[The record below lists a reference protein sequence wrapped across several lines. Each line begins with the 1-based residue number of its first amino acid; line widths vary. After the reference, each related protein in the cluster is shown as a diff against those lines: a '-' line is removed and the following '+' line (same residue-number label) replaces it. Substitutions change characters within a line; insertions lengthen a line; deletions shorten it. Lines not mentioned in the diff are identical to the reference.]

1 MFIYPWSI
9 SHIYWLNIMR
19 SDAVKKGMNAAPAR
33 SLLRADGLKDAD
45 FEKPFIG
52 IANSWND
59 IVPGHIHLD
68 EITEAVKQGIIEA
81 GGKPF
86 VFGVPAVCDGIAMGH
101 NGMRYSL
108 VSREVIAD
116 CCEVMVE
123 GHAFDGWVGVT
134 NCDKVTPGMLMAA
147 GRMNIPAI
155 MVTGGAMEAGH
166 LGKES
171 LDLQSV
177 FEALGAYSVG
187 KVDEEYVKGVECA
200 ACPGKGSCSGLFTAN
215 TMACLTETLG
225 MSLEGCGTCLAT
237 DDRKIAIAKETGKR
251 IVELVRKN
259 IKPRDIA
266 TIASFRNAIRVDMAI
281 GGSTNTALHIPA
293 ISKEFGAP
301 VTLDTFDE
309 ISRKVPHITSI
320 RPAGAYTI
328 RDLDEAGGIPAVL
341 NRLQDSLEDADTVSG
356 RKIKQIAKSAKVVN
370 AEVLRPLNKPFHE
383 QGGIAV
389 LKGNLAPQ
397 GSVVKQAAVDPKMMK
412 FSGKA
417 KVFDSEEEARDAIIG
432 GKIVAGDVVVLRY
445 AGPKG
450 APGMPE
456 MLSPTSLIV
465 GRGLGDSVALITDGR
480 FSGASRGGAIGHVS
494 PEAYEKGPIAAV
506 RDGDIIDIDITARK
520 LDVRLSDKEIG
531 DRLAKVK
538 VVDRPVTGALKK
550 YRALVTNG
558 ANGAYLE

>member
-1 MFIYPWSI
+1 MFIGMM
-9 SHIYWLNIMR
+9 IMK

-33 SLLRADGLKDAD
+33 SLLRADGLIDED
-45 FEKPFIG
+45 FDKPFIA

-59 IVPGHIHLD
+59 IVPGHIHLN
-68 EITEAVKQGIIEA
+68 EIVQAVKEGIIEA

-86 VFGVPAVCDGIAMGH
+86 TFGVPAICDGIAMGH
-101 NGMRYSL
+101 QGMRYSL
-108 VSREVIAD
+108 ISREVISD
-116 CCEVMVE
+116 CCEVMVI

-147 GRMNIPAI
+147 GRMNLPALMI
-155 MVTGGAMEAGH
+155 TGGAMEAGKKD
-166 LGKES
+166 GEN

-177 FEALGAYSVG
+177 FEALGSYSAG
-187 KVDEEYVKGVECA
+187 KVDEEYVRSIECA
-200 ACPGKGSCSGLFTAN
+200 ACPGRGSCSGLFTAN

-225 MSLEGCGTCLAT
+225 MSLVGCGTSLAI
-237 DDRKIAIAKETGKR
+237 DNKKLEIARETGKR
-251 IVELVRKN
+251 IVEMVRKD
-259 IKPRDIA
+259 IKPRDIVNVD
-266 TIASFRNAIRVDMAI
+266 SFRNAIAVDMAI

-293 ISKEFGAP
+293 ISKDFGCP

-309 ISRKVPHITSI
+309 ISKKVPHITSL
-320 RPAGAYTI
+320 RPAGAFSI
-328 RDLDEAGGIPAVL
+328 RDLDDAGGIPAVL
-341 NRLQDSLEDADTVSG
+341 KRLEKHLKDRPTASG
-356 RKIKQIAKSAKVVN
+356 KTILTIAKEAKVLDEN
-370 AEVLRPLNKPFHE
+370 VLRPISNPYHE

-389 LKGNLAPQ
+389 LKGNIAPL
-397 GSVVKQAAVDPKMMK
+397 GSVVKQAAVDPKMMR

-417 KVFDSEEEARDAIIG
+417 KVFNSENDAKDAIMS
-432 GKIVAGDVVVLRY
+432 GKIVSGDVVIIRY
-445 AGPKG
+445 EGPKG

-494 PEAYEKGPIAAV
+494 PEAYEKGPIAIV
-506 RDGDIIDIDITARK
+506 QDGDIIDIDIPARSLNARISDSEIK
-520 LDVRLSDKEIG
+520 ARLE
-531 DRLAKVK
+531 KVK
-538 VVDRPVTGALKK
+538 IVERPVTGVQKK